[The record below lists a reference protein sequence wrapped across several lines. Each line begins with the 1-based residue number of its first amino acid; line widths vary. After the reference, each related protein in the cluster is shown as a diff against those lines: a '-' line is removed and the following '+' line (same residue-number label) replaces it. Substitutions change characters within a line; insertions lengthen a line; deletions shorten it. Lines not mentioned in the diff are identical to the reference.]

1 MCVPSRELQTF
12 TFSLLVTVYACHKKV
27 KSRKPGIITCIS
39 PALKNRKRPGT
50 NPRPLPSEKR
60 TTRLNAGPESIE
72 MAGAAFLAGPDLNEL
87 RCNGDGYFLRRL
99 GSDRQTNGSRHPGQ
113 FPVAD
118 AFLP

>member
-1 MCVPSRELQTF
+1 MRTNRELPTF
-12 TFSLLVTVYACHKKV
+12 TFSLLVTVYACHKEPEARNHHMYLSCPEKQEAA
-27 KSRKPGIITCIS
+27 GNES
-39 PALKNRKRPGT
+39 PAASFRK
-50 NPRPLPSEKR
+50 KR

-113 FPVAD
+113 FLVAD

>member
-1 MCVPSRELQTF
+1 MYLSCPEKQE
-12 TFSLLVTVYACHKKV
+12 AA
-27 KSRKPGIITCIS
+27 GNES
-39 PALKNRKRPGT
+39 PAASFRK
-50 NPRPLPSEKR
+50 KR

-113 FPVAD
+113 FLVAD